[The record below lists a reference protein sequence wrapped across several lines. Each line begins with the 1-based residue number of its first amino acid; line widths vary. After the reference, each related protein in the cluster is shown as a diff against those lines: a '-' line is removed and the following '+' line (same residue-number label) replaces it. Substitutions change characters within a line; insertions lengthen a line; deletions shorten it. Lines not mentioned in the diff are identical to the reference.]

1 MLTTYGTAYVARM
14 MVGQDTPP
22 LNLWL
27 ALTTAVPNLTDTGDT
42 LAEPAAADYY
52 RFELGIGTFWT
63 QPVTGQD
70 TAYYLWSIDYF
81 PVTTWGTILGF
92 ALCEASVSGNVISVD
107 EVTSPITMGAGQQ
120 ITIESS
126 SLRIR
131 AY

>member
-63 QPVTGQD
+63 
-70 TAYYLWSIDYF
+70 IDYF